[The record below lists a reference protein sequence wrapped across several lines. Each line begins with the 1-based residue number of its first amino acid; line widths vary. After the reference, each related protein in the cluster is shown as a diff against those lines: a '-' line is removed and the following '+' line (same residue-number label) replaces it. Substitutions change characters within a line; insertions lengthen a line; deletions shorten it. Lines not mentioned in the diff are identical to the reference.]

1 MATCKDCKKNFGFL
15 ELKNGVC
22 KSCINQQTPP
32 CNLCHKNFPKEE
44 LTDSGFC
51 QPCFKKN
58 EDRKLEESKLK
69 AKLAKE
75 KEFESLCLEDTE
87 SIILTTESDHNLEVL
102 ERIEVITAEC
112 AFGMNIFKDIFA
124 GVRDIVGGRS
134 KATEGVLKDA
144 RKQVLADLKK
154 EAYSLGANA
163 VVGIDLDYSEFSGG
177 GKSML
182 FVIASGTAVKIKI

>member
-1 MATCKDCKKNFGFL
+1 MATCKDCKKSFGFL

-32 CNLCHKNFPKEE
+32 CNLCHKNFQKEE

-51 QPCFKKN
+51 QLCFKKN
-58 EDRKLEESKLK
+58 EDRKLEE

-75 KEFESLCLEDTE
+75 KEFESLRLEDTE

-134 KATEGVLKDA
+134 KAIEDVLKDA